1 MGKKTDARIEKL
13 IIEMYKAGITPR
25 NISTA
30 LGVPT
35 STVHSVRER
44 TGIPVQNPNMQA
56 GAIKAAKKRYAK
68 FKKPDEMQIPA
79 ENANPVEQTA
89 DAQTALDLFA
99 QLQTEES
106 KGEQPKQTAVIEQ
119 AQAPT
124 VGIEYC
130 IVHTRQESIYAGELE
145 DISGTRIILN
155 NARRVYGSFTNAP
168 LLATYGVS
176 NTRQYNFKFSVPVER
191 VIIAEATEVLSVTD
205 EARKNIKAAKALQP

>member
-13 IIEMYKAGITPR
+13 IIEMYKAGIAPR

-30 LGVPT
+30 LCVPT

-56 GAIKAAKKRYAK
+56 GAIKAAKSRCAK
-68 FKKPDEMQIPA
+68 AKKPDEMQTPD
-79 ENANPVEQTA
+79 ENSNPVEQTA
-89 DAQTALDLFA
+89 DAQTAIDLFA

-130 IVHTRQESIYAGELE
+130 IVHTRPEAIYAGQLE

-155 NARRVYGSFTNAP
+155 NARRVYGSWTNSP
-168 LLATYGVS
+168 MLAAYGMS
-176 NTRQYNFKFSVPVER
+176 NARQYNFKFSVPVER
-191 VIIAEATEVLSVTD
+191 VIITEATEVLSVTD
-205 EARKNIKAAKALQP
+205 EARKNIESAKPWQP